1 MESNE
6 ELLARHVH
14 VLAVH
19 GQAKKKMECM
29 KLGSASRDRQARFV
43 GSLYFTILGI
53 RSEMDR
59 RHLKLPCT

>member
-6 ELLARHVH
+6 ELLARHAH
-14 VLAVH
+14 VTSEH
-19 GQAKKKMECM
+19 GKAKKKMERM
-29 KLGSASRDRQARFV
+29 RLGSARRDRQARWV
-43 GSLYFTILGI
+43 GSLYFTLLGI